1 MNYELTDE
9 TIEYAGRTLHR
20 IRALVDIPYNNVE
33 AGDLGG
39 FIEKVENLQGNAW
52 VFGNAKVYGDALVFD
67 HAVVSGNAVVL
78 DNAMVFENA
87 KVFGKSFIFDNA
99 KIFGGAEVG
108 GHTWVSGNAEVYE
121 DILEEFSWVHTPFE
135 EGEEDYV

>member
-20 IRALVDIPYNNVE
+20 IRALVDIPYNNVK

-39 FIEKVENLQGNAW
+39 FIEKVDNLQGNAW

-121 DILEEFSWVHTPFE
+121 DVFEEFSWIHTPFE
-135 EGEEDYV
+135 EDEEDYV